1 MRDFEAFYTEMHAE
15 DIEPHVVELESKV
28 GSKPYQADSS
38 AEIEQL
44 FEYLQGLIMLNR
56 HAEASTV
63 FTALRPI
70 IDEFREKHPEE
81 EGALDYFFEWSM
93 LALRLTVESRS
104 SFVSLPLY
112 HELLETFDEGPVKLR
127 YRGVQARSQLVR
139 HLDFWIGKGGNPD
152 NLPEE
157 DMAFIV
163 QAKDEYEARS
173 EAAIEE
179 VLEREDYVAAVRL
192 LRNAAQFYMMM
203 NRPNDVIAS
212 YKEAL
217 EYVPLTPNYHESD
230 MADIYM
236 QLGQVF
242 LGYKKFEVAK
252 RYFVQARD
260 IYEAGGED
268 LEMLAFQADGWV
280 EEVSRKIKA

>member
-1 MRDFEAFYTEMHAE
+1 MRDFEALYTEMQAE
-15 DIEPHVVELESKV
+15 DIEPHVEELEAKI
-28 GSKPYQADSS
+28 GPKPFS
-38 AEIEQL
+38 ANSPGEIERL
-44 FEYLQGLIMLNR
+44 FEYMQGLIMLNR
-56 HAEASTV
+56 HAEASAV

-70 IDEFREKHPEE
+70 IDTYRENHPDSEA
-81 EGALDYFFEWSM
+81 ALDYFFEWSM

-104 SFVSLPLY
+104 TFVSLPLY
-112 HELLETFDEGPVKLR
+112 HELLETFDNGPVALR
-127 YRGVQARSQLVR
+127 YRAVQARAQLVR

-152 NLPEE
+152 NLEAE
-157 DMAFIV
+157 DMAFIRL
-163 QAKDEYEARS
+163 AKDEYVERS

-192 LRNAAQFYMMM
+192 LKNAAQFYLMM
-203 NRPNDVIAS
+203 NRPNDVIAAF
-212 YKEAL
+212 KEAL

-230 MADIYM
+230 LADIYM

-242 LGYKKFEVAK
+242 MGYKKFDVAK
-252 RYFVQARD
+252 RYFTQARD
-260 IYEAGGED
+260 IYEAGGDD